1 MREVSREGRGRL
13 RRAGRAGA
21 VAAALGLAA
30 WAQAF
35 GAAGPKDEAL
45 YGEARP
51 EPHVRHVAA
60 GPIRMKFQ
68 DGELRYL
75 RVGQREIVRRI
86 YFAVRDER
94 WDTVMPRF
102 TRLQVDAK
110 ADAFRIDLGAE
121 CRNDL
126 VDYRWTGRI
135 AGAADGTVT
144 FRVEG
149 EAGADFRSPRVGLC
163 VLLGADALAGLDFET
178 EDAAG
183 KTARGRF
190 PERVSP
196 DLLAGEFRAL
206 RYATPEGA
214 GVAFRLA
221 ATHFGMEDQRNYGD
235 SSYKAYA
242 SMPYGRQVAKGEKA
256 AQTLTLRVTGATAAA
271 APPAGPCRIRIG
283 PAVAG
288 AKVPALLAPA
298 PDGKPRTAPFVE
310 INQHRA
316 DHAGAETVS
325 FAYNPASH
333 LPDDDTFMEN
343 RPAAADQVRT
353 VRAFAPKAR
362 VRVGPITLDSPY
374 PRAGRDP
381 RNRGLFAAA
390 WAAGLVRHL
399 ALAGADEAVFCVG
412 PGPVDEVLREMGV
425 LKGRA
430 VLQADAAAGDADAPP
445 VEALAVR
452 ADGGGAVVWLSN
464 STDRAQAVV
473 VEGLGG
479 AAKAAL
485 WRLGAD
491 GPAASSVPVEGG
503 RLALELGAFEVCRIT
518 AAGPD

>member
-110 ADAFRIDLGAE
+110 ADA
-121 CRNDL
+121 
-126 VDYRWTGRI
+126 
-135 AGAADGTVT
+135 
-144 FRVEG
+144 
-149 EAGADFRSPRVGLC
+149 
-163 VLLGADALAGLDFET
+163 
-178 EDAAG
+178 
-183 KTARGRF
+183 
-190 PERVSP
+190 
-196 DLLAGEFRAL
+196 
-206 RYATPEGA
+206 
-214 GVAFRLA
+214 
-221 ATHFGMEDQRNYGD
+221 
-235 SSYKAYA
+235 
-242 SMPYGRQVAKGEKA
+242 
-256 AQTLTLRVTGATAAA
+256 
-271 APPAGPCRIRIG
+271 
-283 PAVAG
+283 
-288 AKVPALLAPA
+288 
-298 PDGKPRTAPFVE
+298 
-310 INQHRA
+310 
-316 DHAGAETVS
+316 
-325 FAYNPASH
+325 
-333 LPDDDTFMEN
+333 
-343 RPAAADQVRT
+343 
-353 VRAFAPKAR
+353 
-362 VRVGPITLDSPY
+362 
-374 PRAGRDP
+374 
-381 RNRGLFAAA
+381 
-390 WAAGLVRHL
+390 
-399 ALAGADEAVFCVG
+399 
-412 PGPVDEVLREMGV
+412 
-425 LKGRA
+425 
-430 VLQADAAAGDADAPP
+430 PP

-473 VEGLGG
+473 LEGLGR